1 MIHPYGKTHKKD
13 YIIKNIDLLPKEDI
27 HMKKIRTNWHTAAVC
42 AVKITF
48 RDYTQYLEYHP
59 EYRLLNGK
67 CRIDLLVLCK
77 PPDMTIPH
85 SLARIFRPYNLFEI
99 KGILSSVTI
108 HSYYKTIA
116 YAALLIAENAKEA
129 PFTRNEITLSLLCH
143 HYPAKLMKHLTKE
156 CGKTVAKSSDGIYYI
171 YGDIFP
177 VQIIVIRNLSP
188 EDSLYLRCLTNQLD
202 DSRLVEQLA
211 EDYSLHQGQPD
222 YEEYMNQLTTANYSN
237 KGGTLMCCEGIFRLY
252 GTSSREFY
260 DKGYQDCEDKVRGI
274 IADKDAEIADKD
286 AEILRLKRLLSI
298 QE

>member
-1 MIHPYGKTHKKD
+1 
-13 YIIKNIDLLPKEDI
+13 
-27 HMKKIRTNWHTAAVC
+27 MKKTRTNWHIAAVC

-48 RDYTQYLEYHP
+48 QDYSQCLEYHS

-77 PPDMTIPH
+77 PPDMKLPH
-85 SLARIFRPYNLFEI
+85 SLARIFRSYNLFEI

-171 YGDIFP
+171 YMRIF
-177 VQIIVIRNLSP
+177 SP
-188 EDSLYLRCLTNQLD
+188 YRSL
-202 DSRLVEQLA
+202 
-211 EDYSLHQGQPD
+211 
-222 YEEYMNQLTTANYSN
+222 
-237 KGGTLMCCEGIFRLY
+237 
-252 GTSSREFY
+252 
-260 DKGYQDCEDKVRGI
+260 
-274 IADKDAEIADKD
+274 
-286 AEILRLKRLLSI
+286 
-298 QE
+298 